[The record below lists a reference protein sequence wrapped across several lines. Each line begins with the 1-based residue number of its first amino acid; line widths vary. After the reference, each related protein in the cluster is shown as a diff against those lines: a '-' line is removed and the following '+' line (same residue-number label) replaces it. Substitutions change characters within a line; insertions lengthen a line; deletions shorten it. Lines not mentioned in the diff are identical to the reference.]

1 MGFPAT
7 CGIPSWCGEDLLC
20 LGGGGHGGGLGQ
32 LGGEGAGQYYTGQRS
47 VLVSL
52 GLV

>member
-1 MGFPAT
+1 MV
-7 CGIPSWCGEDLLC
+7 SLQLCGEVQYC

-32 LGGEGAGQYYTGQRS
+32 LGGEGAGQHYTGQRS